1 MELRLV
7 RKINNGWNSD
17 LEIMKGQTW
26 DSFPCVFLE
35 HTFHVRS
42 TVSASEKKGSRETE
56 YCKIIFFSLDT
67 TVINMYPYF
76 L

>member
-35 HTFHVRS
+35 HTFMLEAQLVLQKRKG
-42 TVSASEKKGSRETE
+42 AEKQNNVK
-56 YCKIIFFSLDT
+56 
-67 TVINMYPYF
+67 
-76 L
+76 